1 MRPYNN
7 GVPKNAL
14 VLALDMCGSHSES
27 TIVGLLVTAG
37 AQMTGNSKIYQ
48 CRTLPFQWRR
58 VRGPQTVYGE
68 TGYQGRR
75 LDPMGEANLRRSDRS
90 ASVVDPPHADLNL
103 DVGMVTADGDVDDD
117 LHPLAEVAGQQQPH
131 TMPDA
136 VVEVNVNELD

>member
-14 VLALDMCGSHSES
+14 DLALDICGSQSHS

-48 CRTLPFQWRR
+48 VRTYHYQWRR
-58 VRGPQTVYGE
+58 VKGPQTVFGE
-68 TGYQGRR
+68 AGYQGPR
-75 LDPMGEANLRRSDRS
+75 LDPTCEANLRRSDRS

-117 LHPLAEVAGQQQPH
+117 LHPLAEVARQQQPH
-131 TMPDA
+131 TTSDA
-136 VVEVNVNELD
+136 VVDVNVNELD